1 MTTQIYELPAAWVEL
16 MDSDNIEEDIAAL
29 NAELTATFHE
39 TPNEYIDAVRAD
51 LLRTGLSIKT
61 LEANEDVL
69 KLHLADV
76 NARLAAITAR
86 KDRMKAWTLNIC
98 NQTGIDKA
106 KSPLVTVWTQ
116 DNPASVEVDNEAD
129 VPLRYKRA
137 TVSMPYSQALELLP
151 DDVLETAF
159 VAVQKQAILTD
170 VKDTGEAVPG
180 VTVVS
185 DRKHVRVR

>member
-1 MTTQIYELPAAWVEL
+1 
-16 MDSDNIEEDIAAL
+16 MDSENIEEDIAAL
-29 NAELTATFHE
+29 NAELTETYHA

-51 LLRTGLSIKT
+51 LLRMGLSIKT

-76 NARLAAITAR
+76 NARLAALSAR
-86 KDRMKAWTLNIC
+86 KERMKAWILNIC
-98 NQTGIDKA
+98 TQTGIDKA

-116 DNPASVEVDNEAD
+116 GSPPSVDVDDEAA
-129 VPLRYKRA
+129 VPLHYKRA
-137 TVSMPYSQALELLP
+137 TVTLPYSQALELLP
-151 DDVLETAF
+151 DEVLETAR
-159 VAVQKQAILTD
+159 VDVQRQAILQD

-185 DRKHVRVR
+185 DRQHVRVR